1 MRSGTFYAE
10 GELKIQEMKAA
21 RFNELT
27 LVDKAWLV
35 SEFGDL
41 LVSIEHDDHRI
52 FLFSL
57 NLHFVELRQN
67 IDSRQI
73 EKISI
78 AGYKD
83 LDKYLSRILI
93 GSLWLNK

>member
-1 MRSGTFYAE
+1 
-10 GELKIQEMKAA
+10 MKEA

-35 SEFGDL
+35 SEFGEL
-41 LVSIEHDDHRI
+41 LLSIEYYDHRI

-57 NLHFVELRQN
+57 NSHFVEMYQN
-67 IDSRQI
+67 IESRQI
-73 EKISI
+73 EKICV
-78 AGYKD
+78 AGYKE

-93 GSLWLNK
+93 GSLKIIR

>member
-1 MRSGTFYAE
+1 
-10 GELKIQEMKAA
+10 MKAA

-35 SEFGDL
+35 SEFGEL
-41 LVSIEHDDHRI
+41 LVSIEYYDYRI

-57 NLHFVELRQN
+57 NSHLIEMFQN

-73 EKISI
+73 EKISV
-78 AGYKD
+78 ASYKD

-93 GSLWLNK
+93 GSLKIKR

>member
-1 MRSGTFYAE
+1 
-10 GELKIQEMKAA
+10 MKAA

-41 LVSIEHDDHRI
+41 LVSIEYYDYRI

-57 NLHFVELRQN
+57 NAHFIEMFQN

-73 EKISI
+73 EKISV
-78 AGYKD
+78 ASYKD

-93 GSLWLNK
+93 GSLKIKR

>member
-1 MRSGTFYAE
+1 
-10 GELKIQEMKAA
+10 MKAA

-41 LVSIEHDDHRI
+41 LVSIEYYDYRI

-57 NLHFVELRQN
+57 NSHLIEMFQN

-73 EKISI
+73 EKISV
-78 AGYKD
+78 ASYKD

-93 GSLWLNK
+93 GSLKIKR

>member
-1 MRSGTFYAE
+1 
-10 GELKIQEMKAA
+10 MKAT

-41 LVSIEHDDHRI
+41 LLSIEYYDFRI

-57 NLHFVELRQN
+57 NDHFVEMYQN

-73 EKISI
+73 DKICI
-78 AGYKD
+78 ASYKD
-83 LDKYLSRILI
+83 MDKYLSRILI
-93 GSLWLNK
+93 GTLKVKR

>member
-1 MRSGTFYAE
+1 
-10 GELKIQEMKAA
+10 MKAA

-41 LVSIEHDDHRI
+41 LVSIEYYDYRI

-57 NLHFVELRQN
+57 NSHFVEMHQN
-67 IDSRQI
+67 IDSTQI
-73 EKISI
+73 EKICI
-78 AGYKD
+78 ASYKD

-93 GSLWLNK
+93 GSLKIKR

>member
-1 MRSGTFYAE
+1 
-10 GELKIQEMKAA
+10 MKAA

-41 LVSIEHDDHRI
+41 LVSIEYYDYRI

-57 NLHFVELRQN
+57 NSHFIEMFQN

-73 EKISI
+73 EKISV
-78 AGYKD
+78 ASYKD

-93 GSLWLNK
+93 GSLKIKR

>member
-1 MRSGTFYAE
+1 
-10 GELKIQEMKAA
+10 MKAA

-41 LVSIEHDDHRI
+41 LVSIEYYDYRI

-57 NLHFVELRQN
+57 NSHLIEMFQN

-73 EKISI
+73 ETICVAS
-78 AGYKD
+78 YKD

-93 GSLWLNK
+93 GSLKIKR

>member
-1 MRSGTFYAE
+1 
-10 GELKIQEMKAA
+10 MKAA

-35 SEFGDL
+35 SGFGDL
-41 LVSIEHDDHRI
+41 LVSIEYYDYRI

-57 NLHFVELRQN
+57 NSHFIEMFQN

-73 EKISI
+73 EKISV
-78 AGYKD
+78 ASYKD

-93 GSLWLNK
+93 GSLKIKR